1 MTNTNKE
8 EMSKKKVST
17 PVDACI
23 LDSFKEKCKND
34 NITMSKV
41 LELFMKHYIDGDFIL
56 VFRKNDDNIVDRDLD
71 LN

>member
-1 MTNTNKE
+1 MTDTSKA

-23 LDSFKEKCKND
+23 LDAFKEKCKND

-41 LELFMKHYIDGDFIL
+41 LELFMKHYIDGDFVL
-56 VFRKNDDNIVDRDLD
+56 VFKKNNNDIVDRDLD